1 MTVPVSGG
9 MTTTLASGQ
18 SGPGAIA
25 LDAASVYWANFGVI
39 TPHGKDVDGSVMKAP
54 LRGGTATT
62 LASGQIGPA
71 GITVDDTSI
80 YSTDINDGTV
90 MKLTPK

>member
-1 MTVPVSGG
+1 
-9 MTTTLASGQ
+9 
-18 SGPGAIA
+18 
-25 LDAASVYWANFGVI
+25 
-39 TPHGKDVDGSVMKAP
+39 MKAP

-80 YSTDINDGTV
+80 YWTDINDGTV